1 MPSEATCMN
10 LEIIILNEMSE
21 KGKYDS
27 TYIWSLKYDTINLLM
42 KQKQTHRHK
51 TNLWLTNL
59 SGREKLGV
67 WDQQIQTTRYEIQ
80 KQQGPSVQHRKL

>member
-1 MPSEATCMN
+1 MNKEDVGYTYTHTHTLTLCLSHSGILLSHKKNEIMPSEATCMN

-42 KQKQTHRHK
+42 KQKQTHRHRK
-51 TNLWLTNL
+51 
-59 SGREKLGV
+59 
-67 WDQQIQTTRYEIQ
+67 QTY
-80 KQQGPSVQHRKL
+80 GY

>member
-27 TYIWSLKYDTINLLM
+27 TYIWSLKYDTNQLICKTETEPQTQRKNL
-42 KQKQTHRHK
+42 
-51 TNLWLTNL
+51 
-59 SGREKLGV
+59 
-67 WDQQIQTTRYEIQ
+67 
-80 KQQGPSVQHRKL
+80 

>member
-1 MPSEATCMN
+1 MNKEDVGYTHTHTLTLCLSHSGILLSHKKNEIMPSEATCMN

-42 KQKQTHRHK
+42 KQKQTHRHRK
-51 TNLWLTNL
+51 
-59 SGREKLGV
+59 
-67 WDQQIQTTRYEIQ
+67 QTY
-80 KQQGPSVQHRKL
+80 GY